1 MNSSKIN
8 LITPPDKLF
17 NLIPGIL
24 LIKPS
29 NDLKIQFQEILSK
42 INEDL
47 NVYIFD
53 KDDFDI
59 EWLLDISNL
68 ADFIILDIDNCDD
81 LTLKFTSII
90 LAQPNTHYVS
100 NDFTT
105 PWNLINR
112 NRIYDLS
119 WIIEKF
125 NEDNDATE
133 D

>member
-1 MNSSKIN
+1 MNGSKIN

-24 LIKPS
+24 LVKPG
-29 NDLKIQFQEILSK
+29 DTLKIKFQEILSK
-42 INEDL
+42 IDEDL

-59 EWLLDISNL
+59 AWLLDISMQ
-68 ADFIILDIDNCDD
+68 ADFIVIDIDNCDA
-81 LTLKFTSII
+81 LTGKFLSII
-90 LAQPNTHYVS
+90 LAQPNTHY
-100 NDFTT
+100 FTTDQVT

-112 NRIYDLS
+112 NRIHDLN
-119 WIIEKF
+119 WILEKF
-125 NEDNDATE
+125 KEDEDGTE